1 METIL
6 SSIQGMGQIA
16 LAVASSGIAAELLE
30 GGHTAHSWFKIPIPI
45 SDESMCS
52 ISLQS
57 MHAQLMRSTSLICW
71 DEVLMSNKQH
81 IECVDRSLQDI
92 LKVDKL
98 FGGITMV
105 FGGDPHQILPIV
117 HHGDRPQI
125 VNACVKSSQL
135 WSKVCEIKLTQNMRV
150 EKEEME
156 FAEYLLQ
163 IGDGVEEV
171 FPEIG
176 EQVIKIASQFLVHS
190 IKELISKVFP
200 QIADGYEDKY
210 YVAH

>member
-1 METIL
+1 MRD
-6 SSIQGMGQIA
+6 GKIA
-16 LAVASSGIAAELLE
+16 LAVASSRIAAELLE
-30 GGHTAHSWFKIPIPI
+30 EGCTAHSWFKISIPI

-57 MHAQLMRSTSLICW
+57 MHAQLMRLTSLICW
-71 DEVLMSNKQH
+71 DEVLMTNKQH
-81 IECVDRSLQDI
+81 IECVDRSLWDI

-98 FGGITMV
+98 FGGIMMV

-117 HHGDRPQI
+117 HHGDHPQ
-125 VNACVKSSQL
+125 VLNACVKSSQL
-135 WSKVCEIKLTQNMRV
+135 WSQVYEIELTQNMRV
-150 EKEEME
+150 EREEVE
-156 FAEYLLQ
+156 FVGYLLW

-176 EQVIKIASQFLVHS
+176 EQVIKIASQLLVHS
-190 IKELISKVFP
+190 IEELISKVFP